1 MISSDNIFRV
11 LSGRASAEEREQVER
26 WVALS
31 KANREEFEDL
41 RLLYRFSQ
49 DTLENFRD
57 ENFYERFEKIR
68 CAATARLIRKER
80 TNRAYRLGVALACFA
95 LAAFLWSH
103 VMMINSHP
111 ASLKFRDEAL
121 RQVLPVVERRYGV
134 EVLIE
139 EDALKSCR
147 FTGTFYRVDT
157 PDDILHSISQ
167 AVKAN
172 LVVAGP
178 GKYRLFGGG
187 C

>member
-1 MISSDNIFRV
+1 MSRADIIYRV
-11 LSGRASAEEREQVER
+11 LSGTASSEEKEEVER

-31 KANREEFEDL
+31 KSNREEYEDL
-41 RLLYRFSQ
+41 RLLYQFSKVNPETRG
-49 DTLENFRD
+49 DSRLP
-57 ENFYERFEKIR
+57 ERFERIR
-68 CAATARLIRKER
+68 CAATARLARKAR
-80 TNRAYRLGVALACFA
+80 TRQAYRLAGALACFG

-103 VMMINSHP
+103 VLINTQP
-111 ASLKFRDEAL
+111 ASLQFRDEAL
-121 RQVLPVVERRYGV
+121 RHVIPVVERRFGV
-134 EVLIE
+134 EVHVD